1 MIWSSFFPLYAAQMR
16 SHLNVQFCAPHYKN
30 IELFNKQAEKSKEVV
45 KGVESKS
52 YKEGMSELRLF
63 SMAKRR
69 L

>member
-1 MIWSSFFPLYAAQMR
+1 MIWSLFVPLYAAQMR

-30 IELFNKQAEKSKEVV
+30 IELLKHGKKKKVV

-52 YKEGMSELRLF
+52 YKKGMSELRLF
-63 SMAKRR
+63 RMAKRR